1 MADIIEMARE
11 IGRQLQK
18 DELYLKLELARQQS
32 EEDEELQN
40 AIGEF
45 NLKRMAIN
53 NEASKADR
61 SDEKMQQ
68 LNAEMRHAYAIIMS
82 NENMIAYNE
91 AKAEFDVVVNIL
103 SESSGNN
110 VEVVKN
116 NLIKVIVSVI
126 PEGEIRRIFNP
137 IFTTDTNV

>member
-40 AIGEF
+40 AI
-45 NLKRMAIN
+45 
-53 NEASKADR
+53 EASKADR

-91 AKAEFDVVVNIL
+91 AKAEFDVVVNRVLAIINQ
-103 SESSGNN
+103 SAQGADPETADYTQSSCSGSC
-110 VEVVKN
+110 ETC
-116 NLIKVIVSVI
+116 
-126 PEGEIRRIFNP
+126 GGCGA
-137 IFTTDTNV
+137 

>member
-1 MADIIEMARE
+1 MADVIEMARE

-53 NEASKADR
+53 NHFLRQKFA
-61 SDEKMQQ
+61 Q
-68 LNAEMRHAYAIIMS
+68 
-82 NENMIAYNE
+82 
-91 AKAEFDVVVNIL
+91 
-103 SESSGNN
+103 
-110 VEVVKN
+110 
-116 NLIKVIVSVI
+116 
-126 PEGEIRRIFNP
+126 
-137 IFTTDTNV
+137 

>member
-91 AKAEFDVVVNIL
+91 AKAEFDGVVNRVLAIINQ
-103 SESSGNN
+103 SAQGADPETADYTQSSCSGSC
-110 VEVVKN
+110 ETC
-116 NLIKVIVSVI
+116 
-126 PEGEIRRIFNP
+126 GGCGA
-137 IFTTDTNV
+137 

>member
-53 NEASKADR
+53 NDAFSA
-61 SDEKMQQ
+61 
-68 LNAEMRHAYAIIMS
+68 AAIR
-82 NENMIAYNE
+82 
-91 AKAEFDVVVNIL
+91 L
-103 SESSGNN
+103 SYDFCPNPSISTISS
-110 VEVVKN
+110 
-116 NLIKVIVSVI
+116 
-126 PEGEIRRIFNP
+126 
-137 IFTTDTNV
+137 

>member
-82 NENMIAYNE
+82 NENMIATMLKVRLTFLNVCGSLLE
-91 AKAEFDVVVNIL
+91 IGL
-103 SESSGNN
+103 SEEQKKMS
-110 VEVVKN
+110 
-116 NLIKVIVSVI
+116 
-126 PEGEIRRIFNP
+126 
-137 IFTTDTNV
+137 

>member
-68 LNAEMRHAYAIIMS
+68 LNAEMRHAYACLLYTS
-82 NENMIAYNE
+82 RC
-91 AKAEFDVVVNIL
+91 V
-103 SESSGNN
+103 
-110 VEVVKN
+110 
-116 NLIKVIVSVI
+116 
-126 PEGEIRRIFNP
+126 
-137 IFTTDTNV
+137 

>member
-53 NEASKADR
+53 N
-61 SDEKMQQ
+61 
-68 LNAEMRHAYAIIMS
+68 
-82 NENMIAYNE
+82 
-91 AKAEFDVVVNIL
+91 
-103 SESSGNN
+103 
-110 VEVVKN
+110 
-116 NLIKVIVSVI
+116 
-126 PEGEIRRIFNP
+126 
-137 IFTTDTNV
+137 

>member
-1 MADIIEMARE
+1 MADVIEMARE

-61 SDEKMQQ
+61 SDEKCSSSTQKCVTLMQS
-68 LNAEMRHAYAIIMS
+68 LCLTKI
-82 NENMIAYNE
+82 
-91 AKAEFDVVVNIL
+91 
-103 SESSGNN
+103 
-110 VEVVKN
+110 
-116 NLIKVIVSVI
+116 
-126 PEGEIRRIFNP
+126 
-137 IFTTDTNV
+137 